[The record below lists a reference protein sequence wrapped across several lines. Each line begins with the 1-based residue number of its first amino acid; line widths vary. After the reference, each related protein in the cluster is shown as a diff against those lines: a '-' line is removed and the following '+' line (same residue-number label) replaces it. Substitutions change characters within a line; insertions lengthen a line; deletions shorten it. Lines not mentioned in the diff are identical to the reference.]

1 MRRRDFL
8 KTAGAAASLAAFL
21 PTDALERV
29 EAAVVDAAELTP
41 HQAARDEALW
51 REVKQAFT
59 VHRGL
64 IHLDNGYTCPTPAV
78 VTEAVIRYIREQE
91 QGPYGLFVREA
102 RDRMAPVKRSLAE
115 LFGSGPE
122 EIALVRNATEALKT
136 VLYGF
141 PLKAGD
147 EVLTTMQDY
156 GSMVSALKNREKEEG
171 IRLVQVRVPT
181 PPESMD
187 DLVAIF
193 ERAITSATKLILV
206 SHVTYTAGQV
216 FPVKRICDL
225 AHQHGIEVVVDGAHA
240 FGQIDFKVSELGC
253 DYYGSS
259 LHKWLYAPKGTGML
273 YMRQAHVEKIK
284 PLYGTYSSRR
294 PGAEKSMR
302 KYESV
307 GTLSQ
312 APYLA
317 IGEAVAFHNAIGPKR
332 KEERLRYIK
341 DYWADRL
348 RRHPRINV
356 FTPSDPEMSCCI
368 AAVGIEGVDPSAM
381 RDYLW
386 EEHQILTS
394 RGYYEGEG
402 NNLHWVRVS
411 PNLYTQLPELD
422 YFCDVMERLAESG
435 LPEPY
440 KSYEPNPR
448 RFR

>member
-1 MRRRDFL
+1 
-8 KTAGAAASLAAFL
+8 
-21 PTDALERV
+21 
-29 EAAVVDAAELTP
+29 
-41 HQAARDEALW
+41 
-51 REVKQAFT
+51 
-59 VHRGL
+59 
-64 IHLDNGYTCPTPAV
+64 
-78 VTEAVIRYIREQE
+78 
-91 QGPYGLFVREA
+91 
-102 RDRMAPVKRSLAE
+102 
-115 LFGSGPE
+115 
-122 EIALVRNATEALKT
+122 
-136 VLYGF
+136 
-141 PLKAGD
+141 
-147 EVLTTMQDY
+147 
-156 GSMVSALKNREKEEG
+156 MVSTLKNREKEEG
-171 IRLVQVRVPT
+171 IRLVQVPVPT
-181 PPESMD
+181 PPDSMD

-193 ERAITSATKLILV
+193 EQAITPATKLILV

-225 AHQHGIEVVVDGAHA
+225 VHQHGIEVVVDGAHA

-284 PLYGTYSSRR
+284 PLYGTYTSRR
-294 PGAEKSMR
+294 PGGAKSMR
-302 KYESV
+302 NYESV

-356 FTPSDPEMSCCI
+356 FTPADPAMSCCI

-381 RDYLW
+381 QDYLW
-386 EEHQILTS
+386 EEEQILTS

-402 NNLHWVRVS
+402 NSLHWVRVS

-422 YFCDVMERLAESG
+422 YFCDVMEQLAERG

-440 KSYEPNPR
+440 RSYEPDPR